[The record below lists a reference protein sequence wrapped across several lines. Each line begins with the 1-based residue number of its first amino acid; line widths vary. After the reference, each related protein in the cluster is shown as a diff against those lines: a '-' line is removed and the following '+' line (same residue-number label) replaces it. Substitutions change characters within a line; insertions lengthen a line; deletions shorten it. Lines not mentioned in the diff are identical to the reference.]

1 MKTNGSHGFKK
12 KEGARKKGAH
22 GFSKGAYE
30 VFNVLIKAFAV
41 GAGPY
46 PMR

>member
-1 MKTNGSHGFKK
+1 MKPNGSHGFKK

-22 GFSKGAYE
+22 GFSRGAQ
-30 VFNVLIKAFAV
+30 VLNVLFNTFV
-41 GAGPY
+41 EGAGPY